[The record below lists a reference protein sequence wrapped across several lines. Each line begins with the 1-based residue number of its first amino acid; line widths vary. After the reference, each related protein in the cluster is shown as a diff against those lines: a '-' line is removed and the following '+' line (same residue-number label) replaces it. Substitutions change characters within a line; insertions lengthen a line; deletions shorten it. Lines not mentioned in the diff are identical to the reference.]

1 VLSLPETLSGESN
14 ALDGRCLVERATQS
28 LRPHPTYERLCTP
41 TLAARVGR
49 VRRQAG
55 PIHEPILTTTAGIII
70 DGYAR
75 WKVALERQQATLPC
89 IEHALTE
96 EEALVAVI
104 RHHRGSTGL
113 NDFCRI
119 VLALELE
126 PSLKDFASRPNA
138 TSSNLTNVKRD
149 VRPELARAAGVSTG
163 NVSKVKQLLQTAI
176 PEVREALIRGELRIH
191 RAWLWREQTDQAQRD
206 SLWIRLHHRDVEKTI
221 AQLVNAHAKKAKAVS
236 LDPFDVA
243 NTIARNLGLQ
253 DVGGLTATIVDVPG
267 KAVVITRA
275 VYDEIRARE
284 IE

>member
-1 VLSLPETLSGESN
+1 MLSLPETPPGEGD
-14 ALDGRCLVERATQS
+14 ALDGRCLVERLTQS

-41 TLAARVGR
+41 TLAARVRR
-49 VRRQAG
+49 VTRQAG

-75 WKVALERQQATLPC
+75 WKVALDRQQLTLPC
-89 IEHALTE
+89 IEHAMTE

-126 PSLKDFASRPNA
+126 PCLKASASQPNS

-149 VRPELARAAGVSTG
+149 VRPQVARAAGVSTG
-163 NVSKVKQLLQTAI
+163 NVSKVKQLLQTVI

-206 SLWIRLHHRDVEKTI
+206 SLWTRLHNRDVEKTI
-221 AQLVNAHAKKAKAVS
+221 ARLVNAHAKKAKAVS
-236 LDPFDVA
+236 PESFDLA
-243 NTIARNLGLQ
+243 NTIVRSLGLQ
-253 DVGGLTATIVDVPG
+253 DIGDLAATILDVPG
-267 KAVVITRA
+267 KAVVLTRDL
-275 VYDEIRARE
+275 YEEIRDRE
-284 IE
+284 IG